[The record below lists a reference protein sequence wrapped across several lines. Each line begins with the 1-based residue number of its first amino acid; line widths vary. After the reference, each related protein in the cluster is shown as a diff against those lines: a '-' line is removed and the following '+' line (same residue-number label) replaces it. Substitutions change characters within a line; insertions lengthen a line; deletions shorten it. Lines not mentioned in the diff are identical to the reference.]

1 MAVTR
6 DRPYSNSNFLV
17 DFGWG
22 DSRSVTMG
30 FAEVIFPP
38 FTVDDTQ
45 LRQDEL
51 MAIQGIGTTEKAV
64 DNHIILKRGLIGN
77 LDLYDW
83 WNKARRGKAPK
94 RRTTMKIELLS
105 EDQST
110 VVLTWRFRNVRP
122 VSLFYSPLRAIEGG
136 IVMETVVLA
145 FDSMEMS

>member
-6 DRPYSNSNFLV
+6 DQPYSNSNFLV
-17 DFGWG
+17 DFGRG

-38 FTVDDTQ
+38 FNVDNTEG
-45 LRQDEL
+45 RQDNS
-51 MAIQGIGTTEKAV
+51 MAIQGIGTTTVAV
-64 DNHIILKRGLIGN
+64 ANHIILKRGLIGN
-77 LDLYDW
+77 LDLYNW
-83 WNKARRGKAPK
+83 WNKARQGKAPQ
-94 RRTTMKIELLS
+94 RRTLKIELLS
-105 EDQST
+105 EDRST

>member
-6 DRPYSNSNFLV
+6 DRPYINSNFLV

-22 DSRSVTMG
+22 DSRSVPMG
-30 FAEVIFPP
+30 FAEVIFPL
-38 FTVDDTQ
+38 FTVDNNEW
-45 LRQDEL
+45 RQDDS
-51 MAIQGIGTTEKAV
+51 MAIQGIGTTNTAV

-77 LDLYDW
+77 LDLYKW
-83 WNKARRGKAPK
+83 WDKARRGKAPK
-94 RRTTMKIELLS
+94 RREMKIELLS

-110 VVLTWRFRNVRP
+110 VVLTWQFRNVRP

-136 IVMETVVLA
+136 IVMETVVFA

>member
-17 DFGWG
+17 DFGSG

-38 FTVDDTQ
+38 FTVDDTP
-45 LRQDEL
+45 LRPDDL
-51 MAIQGIGTTEKAV
+51 TAIQDSGITEKAL
-64 DNHIILKRGLIGN
+64 DNHIILKRGLIGS
-77 LDLYDW
+77 LDLYKW
-83 WNKARRGKAPK
+83 WDKARRGKAPK
-94 RRTTMKIELLS
+94 RRTLKIELLS
-105 EDQST
+105 EDQAT
-110 VVLTWRFRNVRP
+110 VVVTWRFSNVRP